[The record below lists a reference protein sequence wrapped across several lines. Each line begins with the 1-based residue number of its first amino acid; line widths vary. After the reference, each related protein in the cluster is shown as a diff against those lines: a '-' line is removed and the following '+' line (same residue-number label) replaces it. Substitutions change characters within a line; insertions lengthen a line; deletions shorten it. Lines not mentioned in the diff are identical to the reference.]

1 MLLVDGD
8 QALSYSRMRYE
19 DPNGDYGRQ
28 GRQRK
33 IVEGVA
39 KKVLS
44 LNGVSNY
51 QPVLNTLESNMKT
64 DMSFDEM
71 KKIALDYRDA
81 FSTIKQDQLQGEGFT
96 QNNISYQ
103 KVSDQEL
110 DRVKKELKDQ
120 MNLENK

>member
-1 MLLVDGD
+1 
-8 QALSYSRMRYE
+8 
-19 DPNGDYGRQ
+19 
-28 GRQRK
+28 K

-51 QPVLNTLESNMKT
+51 QSILNALESNMKT

-71 KKIALDYRDA
+71 KKIALDYREA
-81 FSTIKQDQLQGEGFT
+81 FDTIKQDQMQGEGFM
-96 QNNISYQ
+96 QDDISYQ
-103 KVSDQEL
+103 KVNDNEL
-110 DRVKKELKDQ
+110 DRVKKELKEQ

>member
-1 MLLVDGD
+1 
-8 QALSYSRMRYE
+8 
-19 DPNGDYGRQ
+19 
-28 GRQRK
+28 
-33 IVEGVA
+33 
-39 KKVLS
+39 
-44 LNGVSNY
+44 
-51 QPVLNTLESNMKT
+51 MKT

-81 FSTIKQDQLQGEGFT
+81 FSTIKQDQLQGESFM

>member
-1 MLLVDGD
+1 
-8 QALSYSRMRYE
+8 
-19 DPNGDYGRQ
+19 
-28 GRQRK
+28 QRK

-51 QPVLNTLESNMKT
+51 QSVLNALESNMKT

-71 KKIALDYRDA
+71 KKITLDYREA
-81 FSTIKQDQLQGEGFT
+81 FGKIKQDQLQGEGFM
-96 QNNISYQ
+96 QDNISYQ

>member
-1 MLLVDGD
+1 
-8 QALSYSRMRYE
+8 
-19 DPNGDYGRQ
+19 
-28 GRQRK
+28 
-33 IVEGVA
+33 
-39 KKVLS
+39 
-44 LNGVSNY
+44 
-51 QPVLNTLESNMKT
+51 MKT

-96 QNNISYQ
+96 QNDISYQ